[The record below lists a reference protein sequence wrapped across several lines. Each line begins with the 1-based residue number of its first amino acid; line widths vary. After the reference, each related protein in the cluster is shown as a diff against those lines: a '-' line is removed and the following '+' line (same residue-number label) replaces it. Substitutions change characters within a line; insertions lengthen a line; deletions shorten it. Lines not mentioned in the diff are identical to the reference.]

1 LAIEDRVN
9 KLENKV
15 SLLVSVAD
23 SEKYP
28 FICACLDADL
38 DPYHVDRIL
47 ALVTKVENSLN
58 RSTNSISYFEF
69 ERELLE
75 IVPSKK
81 DNVEFAKVIIR
92 ALNRENKFILPSK
105 TFKEEGIEI

>member
-1 LAIEDRVN
+1 VLAVEDRVR

-15 SLLVSVAD
+15 ALLVSVAD
-23 SEKYP
+23 AEKYP

-38 DPYHVDRIL
+38 DSYNVDRIL
-47 ALVTKVENSLN
+47 ALVTRVENSLN
-58 RSTNSISYFEF
+58 TSNSIGYFEF

-92 ALNRENKFILPSK
+92 ALNSENKFILVTTK
-105 TFKEEGIEI
+105 YKEAGIEI